1 MTHRTPNS
9 RRAFTLI
16 ELMVSIAMV
25 LILILGVNAIF
36 KMASDT
42 INAGQAL
49 STANQANLA
58 STSVLYDDFRTAVIN
73 DGPMLLIRSERVA
86 AFRNLQDEQSDL
98 DYAGP
103 YNDAQRAQS
112 DTAIRTIDLDGNN
125 KEGETSVRGELT
137 GPLVYNSRNHRIDR
151 VSFFSNQLYRR
162 QTGTHNGAGVRFVD
176 DGASNEAYIWYGHLD
191 QPDPKSPLAG
201 GGRWNHRGPGE
212 LPKTANPSNFYATD
226 WILGRSVT
234 LLREQPVPLT
244 ANGQPLPNSANY
256 IDVPANL
263 TQPSL
268 APLSPEAQPRDND
281 YVTGKPDLFSW
292 SRYDLAKTSIESY
305 KGILQRYI
313 ADPNV
318 GGYDIRN
325 DRVWYAELGG
335 RWGNG
340 GNSARFHGTP
350 YPDKPLTPY
359 GVSQTVPVFVR
370 GCTQFMVEYA
380 GDYLKQ
386 DPVTGAVIKAGTN
399 TGTYLD
405 GPAGV
410 DGQID
415 YVLVDE
421 VDPVRRGTVKVR
433 RVRWY
438 GMPRNVDTFDDT
450 AAGPM
455 IAGGL
460 GVTDINF
467 IRDVVPLR
475 DVLLAAGATIP
486 ANFFEHFENLE
497 PMQNYGVATG
507 VAADP
512 KALRYYA
519 AWGPSDLAAGSLAR
533 PKMIRITMTVDD
545 PNGRMS
551 EGQTY
556 EYIINLP

>member
-1 MTHRTPNS
+1 MTHRTPVA

-49 STANQANLA
+49 SAANQAQLA
-58 STSVLYDDFRTAVIN
+58 STSVFYDDFRTAVIN
-73 DGPMLLIRSERVA
+73 DGPMLLIRSERVF
-86 AFRNLQDEQSDL
+86 AFRNRVDEQSDL
-98 DYAGP
+98 DGNP
-103 YNDAQRAQS
+103 L
-112 DTAIRTIDLDGNN
+112 TIDLDGNN
-125 KEGETSVRGELT
+125 KEGEASVRGEIT
-137 GPLVYNSRNHRIDR
+137 GPLIYNTRNHRVDR

-191 QPDPKSPLAG
+191 QPNGKVLGATP
-201 GGRWNHRGPGE
+201 GRFEHKGPGE
-212 LPKTANPSNFYATD
+212 VGTTTSPNPNNFYATD
-226 WILGRSVT
+226 WILGRMVT
-234 LLREQPVPLT
+234 LLRDQPVPLT
-244 ANGQPLPNSANY
+244 SNGTPVPGSPNY
-256 IDVPANL
+256 IDIPVNPS
-263 TQPSL
+263 QPSL
-268 APLSPEAQPRDND
+268 APLSPEAEAHDND
-281 YVTGKPDLFSW
+281 IVSGKKDWMAW
-292 SRYDLAKTSIESY
+292 SRYDLAKTSIAGY
-305 KGILQRYI
+305 KSILQNYI
-313 ADPNV
+313 SNPPHA
-318 GGYDIRN
+318 GSDILT
-325 DRVWYAELGG
+325 DSAWYEILGG
-335 RWGNG
+335 EWGSG
-340 GNSARFHGTP
+340 KNSARFHGTP

-386 DPVTGAVIKAGTN
+386 DPVTGAV
-399 TGTYLD
+399 TGTYLG

-410 DGQID
+410 DGQVD

-421 VDPVRRGTVKVR
+421 FDPAKGNVKVR

-438 GMPRNVDTFDDT
+438 GMPRNVDSADD
-450 AAGPM
+450 AAGPN
-455 IAGGL
+455 IVGALGAGA
-460 GVTDINF
+460 DINR

-475 DVLLAAGATIP
+475 DVLLAAGVPQDKVAE
-486 ANFFEHFENLE
+486 NSGFFEHFENLD

-519 AWGPSDLAAGSLAR
+519 AWGPTELAGGSLAR

-556 EYIINLP
+556 